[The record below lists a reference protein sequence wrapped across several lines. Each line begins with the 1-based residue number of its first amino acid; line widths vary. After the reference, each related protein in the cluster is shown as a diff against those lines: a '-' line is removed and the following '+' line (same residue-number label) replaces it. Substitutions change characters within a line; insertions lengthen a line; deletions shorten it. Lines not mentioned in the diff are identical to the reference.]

1 MAHDELGL
9 GVAGRLLMQVFDGGH
24 ALALLRGL
32 DAIGEAYQPRANL
45 KWSEQ
50 NEAKACPASR
60 EDIEVQGRTVKQVQK
75 SMVGLATE
83 VQDAH
88 EAGDPGVVGSTAQAH
103 QYEKHPQEGARAATG
118 GPQNHY
124 CMQPLVP

>member
-9 GVAGRLLMQVFDGGH
+9 GVARRLLMQVFDRGH

-32 DAIGEAYQPRANL
+32 DAIGQTDQPRADL
-45 KWSEQ
+45 KGPEQ
-50 NEAKACPASR
+50 NQAQACPAR
-60 EDIEVQGRTVKQVQK
+60 GEDIEVQARAMEQVQK

-83 VQDAH
+83 VQDAN

-103 QYEKHPQEGARAATG
+103 QYEKHPKEGARAATG
-118 GPQNHY
+118 RPQNHY
-124 CMQPLVP
+124 RVQPLVP

>member
-9 GVAGRLLMQVFDGGH
+9 GVARRLLMQVFDGGH

-45 KWSEQ
+45 KWPEQ

-103 QYEKHPQEGARAATG
+103 QYEKHP
-118 GPQNHY
+118 
-124 CMQPLVP
+124 